1 MGNLNAF
8 CKDGA
13 DNPSEG
19 GTALTTYSGSMNE
32 FWNAGGDNS
41 GLGFDHKRLYDGL
54 IMYLGGDAP
63 NVCNNYSDEQ
73 CASGGL
79 MGVCGCWMFETMFD
93 FDECGPG
100 WTDTYSVDI
109 HSHHGPGLFC
119 GVTGGFD
126 NPDSNTKFHP
136 RWRQQAFFIS
146 VAENMCTGIPE
157 GQQRIHDF
165 AYMGHS
171 FESDDF
177 ICEGSGNF
185 QPFLMPDALT
195 PGGGGGVTSCYW
207 RAWTYMGYPEND
219 RSAMNDFDENGPT
232 PESIKAAISP
242 GTFVDTVVFASA
254 LLGMAKFNPTFYM
267 AVFAISLQT
276 PIRWRYHQIVP
287 KRNVGGIF

>member
-13 DNPSEG
+13 DNPGEG

-32 FWNAGGDNS
+32 FWNAGTGTRGMEELERS
-41 GLGFDHKRLYDGL
+41 GLDHKRLYDDL
-54 IMYLGGDAP
+54 VYYNGGIAP
-63 NVCNNYSDEQ
+63 YRCNGYSDEQ
-73 CASGGL
+73 CASGGY
-79 MGVCGCWMFETMFD
+79 MGLCGCWMFETSFL
-93 FDECGPG
+93 FDECSPG
-100 WTDTYSVDI
+100 WTDIYSVDI

-126 NPDSNTKFHP
+126 DPDSNTKFHP

-195 PGGGGGVTSCYW
+195 PGGGGGL
-207 RAWTYMGYPEND
+207 RAATGE
-219 RSAMNDFDENGPT
+219 
-232 PESIKAAISP
+232 P
-242 GTFVDTVVFASA
+242 GLTWATLKMTV
-254 LLGMAKFNPTFYM
+254 
-267 AVFAISLQT
+267 LQ
-276 PIRWRYHQIVP
+276 
-287 KRNVGGIF
+287 